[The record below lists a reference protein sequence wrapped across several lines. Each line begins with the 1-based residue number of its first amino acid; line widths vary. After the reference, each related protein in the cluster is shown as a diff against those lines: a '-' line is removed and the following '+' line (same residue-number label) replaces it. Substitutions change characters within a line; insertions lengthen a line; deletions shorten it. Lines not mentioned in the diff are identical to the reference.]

1 MIARLC
7 DAPCTDCW
15 PVQGVPHLLPLVEEW
30 LGSDVFVLF
39 LSYTLYKLSLWLKL
53 CFFILFNKET
63 FFVQNQPKSFWQFHA
78 RDVLNF
84 SEQEYR
90 YEFLQI

>member
-63 FFVQNQPKSFWQFHA
+63 FLSKTSLKAFDSFMHEMS
-78 RDVLNF
+78 LI
-84 SEQEYR
+84 S
-90 YEFLQI
+90 